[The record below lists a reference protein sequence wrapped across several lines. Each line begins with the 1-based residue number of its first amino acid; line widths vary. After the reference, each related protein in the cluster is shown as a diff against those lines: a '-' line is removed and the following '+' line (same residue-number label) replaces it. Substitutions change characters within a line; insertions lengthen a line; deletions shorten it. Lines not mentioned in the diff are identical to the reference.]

1 GKGVESKAVKV
12 GSVRLLN
19 EIRGKQTWS
28 EIEKWITVASKKYE
42 KSDNICTGGNIEK
55 LFKMAASKPGEPL
68 SYVYLNSQYQ
78 FLQELSYEQRIS
90 ELGLNPDRA
99 DVIIPAAQI
108 YLNAFKW
115 SGAKKL
121 HVPKIGLSD
130 GIIKLLYK
138 QHNGQTVSYLER

>member
-1 GKGVESKAVKV
+1 KIVESKSFKV
-12 GSVRLLN
+12 GTVRLLN
-19 EIRGKQTWS
+19 EMIGKQTWS
-28 EIEKWITVASKKYE
+28 EIEKWITKASKKY
-42 KSDNICTGGNIEK
+42 KKIDIIGSGGNINK
-55 LFKMAASKPGEPL
+55 LFKMSASKPGEPL

-115 SGAKKL
+115 SGA
-121 HVPKIGLSD
+121 
-130 GIIKLLYK
+130 
-138 QHNGQTVSYLER
+138 